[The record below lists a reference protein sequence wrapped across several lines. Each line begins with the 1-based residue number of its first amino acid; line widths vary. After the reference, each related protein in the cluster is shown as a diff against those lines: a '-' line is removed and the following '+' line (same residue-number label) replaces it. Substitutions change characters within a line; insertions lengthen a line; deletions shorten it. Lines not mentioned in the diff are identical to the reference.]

1 MRKIGLFAIAAA
13 VIATGV
19 GVWATSTTKARVPA
33 SMGQGI
39 EPFQIMVSTKGLAA
53 AEPTHPGF
61 VSAGAEANPQKG
73 AAPAA
78 RLPPGGLFVFLP
90 ATKKGRCRLHGGLS
104 GRGPSWRPEWA
115 IPTRRADQG

>member
-19 GVWATSTTKARVPA
+19 GAWATSTTKARVPA

-39 EPFQIMVSTKGLAA
+39 EPFQIMVSTKGLATARCDDA
-53 AEPTHPGF
+53 AC
-61 VSAGAEANPQKG
+61 VSAAAEANPQQG

-90 ATKKGRCRLHGGLS
+90 ATKKGRCRLHGGA
-104 GRGPSWRPEWA
+104 SW
-115 IPTRRADQG
+115 

>member
-19 GVWATSTTKARVPA
+19 GAWATSTTKARVPA

-39 EPFQIMVSTKGLAA
+39 EPFQIMVSTKGLATA
-53 AEPTHPGF
+53 DPSARGCVP
-61 VSAGAEANPQKG
+61 AGADATPQQG
-73 AAPAA
+73 PAPAA

-90 ATKKGRCRLHGGLS
+90 ATKKGRCRLHGGA
-104 GRGPSWRPEWA
+104 SW
-115 IPTRRADQG
+115 